1 MKPIALR
8 ITVEQW
14 PLKTPFRITG
24 YTTEVAEVV
33 VATLESGDCLGLGE
47 AVGVYYRNEDPPSMV
62 QQLESVRSA
71 IEAGISREHL
81 QRLLP
86 PGGARNALDCALWDL
101 EAQQSRCPV
110 WRMAGLPEPRA
121 LLTTFT
127 CGADNP
133 EKMAAVAH
141 GYREAQAIKLKLT
154 GDSIDAD
161 RVTAVR
167 EARPN
172 VWLGVDANQGWTRAT
187 LESLLPVLLAA
198 RVALIEQP
206 FPIGQEDLLDGLQA
220 PIPIAADESVQGLAD
235 LHSSV
240 GRFNVVNIK
249 LDKCGGLTEALSMAH
264 RARELGFELMVG
276 NMIGTS
282 LAMAPAF
289 LVGQLCRVVDLD
301 GPIFLSADRP
311 AAVQYRDGY
320 IDCPPA
326 VWGSGVAPDG
336 VTNVAPTE

>member
-1 MKPIALR
+1 MKPLALR

-14 PLKTPFRITG
+14 PLTTPFRITG

-33 VATLESGDCLGLGE
+33 VVALESGGCRGRGE

-62 QQLESVRSA
+62 GQLESVRSA

-81 QRLLP
+81 QTLLP

-101 EAQQSRCPV
+101 EAQQTRCPV
-110 WRMAGLPEPRA
+110 WRMAGLPEPRP

-127 CGADNP
+127 CGADTP
-133 EKMAAVAH
+133 EKMAAVAR
-141 GYREAQAIKLKLT
+141 GYRDAQAIKLKLT
-154 GDSIDAD
+154 GESVDAE
-161 RVTAVR
+161 RVSAVR
-167 EARPN
+167 EARPD
-172 VWLGVDANQGWTRAT
+172 VWLGVDANQGWTHT
-187 LESLLPVLLAA
+187 ILESLMPALVAA

-206 FPIGQEDLLDGLQA
+206 FPIGQEDLLDGFQT
-220 PIPIAADESVQGLAD
+220 PIPIAADESAQGLND
-235 LHSSV
+235 LQKLV
-240 GRFNVVNIK
+240 GRFNLVNIK
-249 LDKCGGLTEALSMAH
+249 LDKCGGLTEALAMAH
-264 RARELGFELMVG
+264 RARELGLDLMVG

-311 AAVQYRDGY
+311 DAVQYRNGY
-320 IDCPPA
+320 IECPAP
-326 VWGSGVAPDG
+326 VWGCGG
-336 VTNVAPTE
+336 